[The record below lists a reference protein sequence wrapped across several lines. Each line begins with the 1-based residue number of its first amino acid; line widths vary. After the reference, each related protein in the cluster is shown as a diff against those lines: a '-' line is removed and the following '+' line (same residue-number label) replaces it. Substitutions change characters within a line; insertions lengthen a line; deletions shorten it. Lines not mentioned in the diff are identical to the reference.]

1 MKQLNSQTGTLFLM
15 LLLFILPAMAFSQ
28 EKGSISGQVSDE
40 TGQTILEANVII
52 LGTSK
57 AVSTGA
63 DGGYAFSNLSAG
75 SYTIRVSNI
84 GYKSSQKDVSVK
96 EGENLTVNLR
106 LEVESQSLKEVVVTG
121 SSSPRSKLESSVAI
135 TTMGA
140 KTITDRAPMS
150 TADLLQAIP
159 GFVAESSGG
168 EVGNNLFARG
178 IPSAG
183 AYEYVQ
189 IQEDGLPVFEDG
201 ALQFAN
207 IDNFYRLDGTLK
219 NMEAVRGGSAAIY
232 ASGAPGGIINF
243 ISKTGQNDTKGTL
256 ALSTSNY
263 GLMKADFNLGG
274 AIKED
279 KLFFNIGGFYRQDN
293 GIRDPGYTANKGG
306 QFKMNLTYK
315 FDEGFARV
323 YYKKLNDRNI
333 FYQVTPFVK
342 EGNKVKEYGGF
353 DANYGTFASKEMT
366 RLRVPQIG
374 GGYFEANL
382 EDGVHPVVDAIGTEF
397 NYNIT
402 PKVKVKNAFRHT
414 TIDQDYNAIFA
425 PSWMGGIQ
433 TQSQYVTGQTDHPL
447 TIANAEFTYVSG
459 GEKLDASTK
468 LKRAD
473 LWFIKKK
480 MNNFVNNLSFSF
492 DLDPIKLNVGYY
504 YSNWTSKQYW
514 NWNSYLATASDKPR
528 LVNLK
533 DVSTGMNYTYNGV
546 SQITWLERDAQI
558 NGTVNAFFADAD
570 FKASDDLNFNVG
582 FRYDTDKYSGY
593 RDNAKFFSTD
603 LGVLT
608 GSYADDKI
616 TTIDGNP
623 YTYWTYKV
631 NELSYSVAANY
642 KLNDNMA
649 TYARASHGFRAP
661 IEESFYDNAS
671 DLSKLEPT
679 KINQYELGYK
689 GSLGNFNVIAS
700 GFLMNLNNIAYQD
713 IGAGGASEGKFADVQ
728 NIGMEI
734 EVAANMDKFHLAFN
748 GTFQSPKYRNY
759 EGSQAALNGNIARR
773 IPKMYFTVRPDY
785 NFTKQLNGYAKF
797 SYFGKKYQDIE
808 NKFELPAFNVLDLG
822 LSYKIKNLRFGVDAT
837 NVLNTIGLTEGD
849 GGAPND
855 GDVFFGRSILGSAIR
870 GSVSIEF

>member
-1 MKQLNSQTGTLFLM
+1 MKQLNFHAITLVLM
-15 LLLFILPAMAFSQ
+15 LMLFFLPAKVFSQ
-28 EKGSISGQVSDE
+28 ENSVISGRIFDKS
-40 TGQTILEANVII
+40 GQTIPGVNVN
-52 LGTSK
+52 LQGTDK
-57 AVSTGA
+57 NVSTDANGA
-63 DGGYAFSNLSAG
+63 YNFSDLPAG
-75 SYTIRVSNI
+75 TYTITASSI
-84 GYKSSQKDVSVK
+84 GFQTLQKKIYLK
-96 EGENLTVNLR
+96 EDEKLTQDLF
-106 LEVESQSLKEVVVTG
+106 LETESQSLKEVVVTG
-121 SSSPRSKLESSVAI
+121 SSNPKSKLESSIAI

-189 IQEDGLPVFEDG
+189 IQEDGLPIFEDG

-219 NMEAVRGGSAAIY
+219 NMEAVRGGSASIY

-243 ISKTGQNDTKGTL
+243 ISKTGQNDTKGALT
-256 ALSTSNY
+256 LSTSDY

-293 GIRDPGYTANKGG
+293 GVRDPGYTANKGG

-315 FDEGFARV
+315 FDEGFARI

-342 EGNKVKEYGGF
+342 EGNSVKEYEGF
-353 DANYGTFASKEMT
+353 DANYGTFASKELSH
-366 RLRVPQIG
+366 LRVPQIG

-382 EDGVHPVVDAIGTEF
+382 EDGVHPIVDAIGTEF
-397 NYNIT
+397 NYKIT
-402 PKVKVKNAFRHT
+402 SKVKVKNAFRHT
-414 TIDQDYNAIFA
+414 TIDQDYNAIYA

-433 TQSQYVTGQTDHPL
+433 TQSQYVAAQTDHPL
-447 TIANAEFTYVSG
+447 TDTDAEFTYVNG
-459 GEKLDASTK
+459 GEKLDAGTK

-473 LWFIKKK
+473 FWFIKKK

-492 DLDPIKLNVGYY
+492 DLDPVKLNVGYY
-504 YSNWTSKQYW
+504 YSNWSSKQYW
-514 NWNSYLATASDKPR
+514 NWNSYLITASDKAK

-533 DVSTGMNYTYNGV
+533 DISTGMNYTYNGV
-546 SQITWLERDAQI
+546 SQITWLERDAQTS
-558 NGTVNAFFADAD
+558 GKVNAFFADAD
-570 FKASDDLNFNVG
+570 IKASDDLNFNVG

-593 RDNAKFFSTD
+593 RDNANFFSTD

-608 GSYADDKI
+608 DSYADDKV

-623 YTYWTYKV
+623 YTYWTYDV

-642 KLNDNMA
+642 KLNENMA
-649 TYARASHGFRAP
+649 TYARVSHGFRAP

-689 GSLGNFNVIAS
+689 GSLGNFNVFAS

-713 IGAGGASEGKFADVQ
+713 IGVGGASEGKFADVQ
-728 NIGMEI
+728 NVGVEI
-734 EVAANMDKFHLAFN
+734 EIAANMDRFHLAFS

-759 EGSQAALNGNIARR
+759 EGSQADLNGNIARR

-808 NKFELPAFNVLDLG
+808 NKFELPAFNVIDLG

-855 GDVFFGRSILGSAIR
+855 GDVFFGRSILGAAIR